1 MCIRARRFVRVA
13 GAIALICA
21 SAILGG
27 CVKARLNAAVDTTG
41 GAVLDYTV
49 GVNLPAQALT
59 AVGADPLSGVRD
71 RLTAEGFAIAGWSE
85 GDYKGFRATKRVDR
99 LTTIP
104 GVSAEGDH
112 GLSFSPGLP
121 FDVYR
126 LDGKVKLDD
135 TVPTVAGAA
144 DAAGLGAEAKSA
156 LSDQL
161 VSQADVEFT
170 VVLPIAAGTT
180 NASEISLDRR
190 TLTWK
195 LVPGQVTDLQAEAS
209 SVGVVGVVGMMLTL
223 VLLAGAV
230 FLVVRARRRRELV
243 EVAAYGEESG
253 ETQA

>member
-1 MCIRARRFVRVA
+1 MRFA
-13 GAIALICA
+13 AAIALICA
-21 SAILGG
+21 SAVLGA
-27 CVKARLNAAVDTTG
+27 CVKGRLNAEVDTSG
-41 GAVLDYTV
+41 GAALDYTV

-71 RLTAEGFAIAGWSE
+71 RLTSEGFAITGWSE

-112 GLSFSPGLP
+112 GLSFSPGVP
-121 FDVYR
+121 FDSYR
-126 LDGKVKLDD
+126 LNGKVKLDD

-144 DAAGLGAEAKSA
+144 DAAGLGAEAKNA

-170 VVLPIAAGTT
+170 MVLPIAAGTT
-180 NASEISLDRR
+180 NASKISLDRR

-209 SVGVVGVVGMMLTL
+209 AVGVVGVVGIVLTVL
-223 VLLAGAV
+223 LLAGAV
-230 FLVVRARRRRELV
+230 FLIVRARRRRKLV
-243 EVAAYGEESG
+243 EVAVYGEESG
-253 ETQA
+253 EIVA